1 MTFKSGER
9 MRQRSGLQ
17 PMSYVNNL
25 RMFVRV
31 FDLGSMSAAARD
43 QRTSPAVAS
52 ARISELE
59 KHLGVRLFSRT
70 TRSLQPTENGR
81 IFYDGARKVLDAI
94 DEAEAAVMDVTQNP
108 RGTIFVAAPLGIG
121 RRFVAPHVPAFKDM
135 YPQIDVRLRLS
146 DRIIDVTAEGLDMAF
161 HLGILEDST
170 LKVRMIAECQRV
182 VCAAPAYIARRGAP
196 VDGAGLVADRHDCL
210 TLRFPGAK
218 EFQWTLETPDGPRKF
233 DVAGPFESDDGDVL
247 TGWALD
253 GRGVVLKPIFEVA
266 DALRDGLLVPVALAN
281 PPIATQL
288 SCVTQHRRLRDPKI
302 RLFTDFIVARVRA
315 DMAAALQGLAMA
327 RALADAPEGGGV

>member
-1 MTFKSGER
+1 
-9 MRQRSGLQ
+9 
-17 PMSYVNNL
+17 MSYVNNL

-31 FDLGSMSAAARD
+31 YELGSMSAAARD

-81 IFYDGARKVLDAI
+81 IFYDGAKKVLDSI

-108 RGTIFVAAPLGIG
+108 RGTIHVAAPLGIG
-121 RRFVAPHVPAFKDM
+121 RRFIGPQVPVFKDS

-146 DRIIDVTAEGLDMAF
+146 DRSVDVTAEGLDVAF

-170 LKVRMIAECQRV
+170 LKVRLIADCPRIL
-182 VCAAPAYIARRGAP
+182 CAAPAYVALRGNP
-196 VDGAGLVADRHDCL
+196 VDGAALVSDRHDCL
-210 TLRFPGAK
+210 NLRFPGAK
-218 EFQWTLETPDGPRKF
+218 EFQWTLQTAEGPRRF
-233 DVAGPFESDDGDVL
+233 EIAGPFESDDGDVL

-253 GRGVVLKPIFEVA
+253 GRGIVMKPLFEVA
-266 DALRDGLLVPVALAN
+266 EYLRDGRLVPVAEAT
-281 PPIATQL
+281 PPMPTQL
-288 SCVTQHRRLRDPKI
+288 SSLSQHRRLKDPKV
-302 RLFTDFIVARVRA
+302 RLFTDF
-315 DMAAALQGLAMA
+315 MAAHIRDAMRRAMKGLAERFSPGA
-327 RALADAPEGGGV
+327 AV